1 MNKEER
7 KIENLHKVYKPE
19 QAAQIY
25 VANVPFLEGHNGFTY
40 SQMRQTFAAGVEW
53 ANMLEKRTFKSRFNE
68 GWWNCLESFYMQNPN
83 ASVAYRVMDE
93 AGIEEKEIEWVI
105 KMGIVSESTATMLK
119 EYANEKFNSDKA

>member
-1 MNKEER
+1 MNNDER
-7 KIENLHKVYKPE
+7 KIENLNKVFKPE

-83 ASVAYRVMDE
+83 ASVAHRVMDE
-93 AGIEEKEIEWVI
+93 AGVEEKEIEWAT
-105 KMGIVSESTATMLK
+105 KMGLVNESTAMMLND
-119 EYANEKFNSDKA
+119 YAKNKFKSKKV